1 MARAETLN
9 DLASFAREGHFA
21 AGRVPRVAVF
31 RGPRRL
37 GMHEELALSWR
48 VERAGRVELSFAGA
62 ADGHRVVP
70 HVGRWAMR
78 PARPGHVLVE
88 LRCWSAE
95 DDGAGPPS
103 CVETLDVEVTAPPVR
118 LRLAQRELVG
128 RAGSAVRLDWYA
140 DGVAQVFLQRP
151 LHDEVL
157 DVPARGSVEV
167 VLDAIEDFVE
177 VTAVGFDGTASATEV
192 CRLRPV
198 GVAVDGALHE
208 LDSLINPLEEMSS
221 WTS

>member
-37 GMHEELALSWR
+37 GMREELALSWR

-70 HVGRWAMR
+70 HIGRWSI
-78 PARPGHVLVE
+78 RPGRPGRVLAE

-95 DDGAGPPS
+95 DDGVGPPVT
-103 CVETLDVEVTAPPVR
+103 VETLDIEVVAPPVR
-118 LRLAQRELVG
+118 LRLAQRELAG
-128 RAGSAVRLDWYA
+128 RAGAPVRLDWYA
-140 DGVAQVFLQRP
+140 DGAAQVLLARP
-151 LHDEVL
+151 LHDDVL

-167 VLDAIEDFVE
+167 VLDAIEDFVQ
-177 VTAVGFDGTASATEV
+177 VTAVGFDGAASATEV
-192 CRLRPV
+192 CRLRPI
-198 GVAVDGALHE
+198 GLAVDAALHE
-208 LDSLINPLEEMSS
+208 LNSLINPLEEMKS